1 MTHPIGMAIVAL
13 TTGLLTACGGTD
25 DGPPA
30 LLSVSAP
37 TMALA
42 VSGTARMVTV
52 TNFGPEP
59 AEALTAS
66 ATGLPTGSWMRST
79 CPTQLMPGAS
89 CLVLVTPGALPSST
103 PGDLAPVPVPL
114 AVSGNNTNALTVAV
128 SVLTH
133 GNVHQGGYV
142 FGLDDRTPVTG
153 SVGGKV
159 LATRDEAG
167 AVWSPSNTA
176 VAGVNDDSTA
186 AQGGCDGAL
195 DGRCNTARILAQYPT
210 DHRNFAAA
218 RCADSRQGGFDDWYL
233 PAVCE
238 LGYDP
243 EGTLVPLCGTQAAP
257 RLPDNATSRLY
268 DQGPIGSFAVGY
280 WSSTQ
285 ASQDPVN
292 EARYMVFGLGNFNT
306 AAHKQAGTLP
316 AKCARA
322 ITP

>member
-1 MTHPIGMAIVAL
+1 MNRPLQLAAAL
-13 TTGLLTACGGTD
+13 STSLLTACGGGD
-25 DGPPA
+25 SGPPA
-30 LLSVSAP
+30 LLVTSAP
-37 TMALA
+37 TLALA
-42 VSGTARMVTV
+42 ASGTARLITV
-52 TNFGPEP
+52 TNRGPE
-59 AEALTAS
+59 ATQALQAS
-66 ATGLPTGSWMRST
+66 ATGLPSGSSMRST

-89 CLVLVTPGALPSST
+89 CLLLVTPGTFPSST
-103 PGDLAPVPVPL
+103 PGDLAPAPVPL
-114 AVSGNNTNALTVAV
+114 TVSGANTNALTVSV

-167 AVWSPSNTA
+167 AIWSPSNTA
-176 VAGVNDDSTA
+176 VAGVNDGSAA

-195 DGRCNTARILAQYPT
+195 DGRCNTDRILAQYTAGP
-210 DHRNFAAA
+210 RNFAAA

-243 EGTLVPLCGTQAAP
+243 EGTLVGLCGTRAAP

-268 DQGPIGSFAVGY
+268 DQGPIGGFALGY

-285 ASQDPVN
+285 SSLDPTN
-292 EARYMVFGLGNFNT
+292 DAHFMPFGLGRPNT
-306 AAHKQAGTLP
+306 VLRKQAGTLP
-316 AKCARA
+316 SKCARA